1 MAKAKDPVS
10 GDEVDSDEVDSDE
23 VDRAVSETV
32 SGAGQTDP
40 SKGTKYFHNGQWY
53 YFSSID
59 SRVRFMA
66 APEKYV

>member
-10 GDEVDSDEVDSDE
+10 GDEVDSDE

-40 SKGTKYFHNGQWY
+40 SKGTKYFHSGQWY